1 MPIGTSRALV
11 TWNFKSSE
19 WTRWRF
25 CVQVQ
30 KIHVSQLPGQPWL
43 LLWSFEIPNF
53 GTKTWMRKNPGFRF
67 MPGFQDNR
75 ITLHFVGFHIPK
87 NDTHTRKA
95 IDVTISK
102 TNWWPTSPTHHF
114 SRFTLWLIRIFKNRK
129 KHGLFEI
136 WTFECLRIKF
146 SKKHKK
152 PTVYKLNRSKSESKR
167 FTGYF
172 LSFAPSCFF
181 FLLHLLSEFAP
192 NQFSMVSS
200 DECPS
205 RNPYWSFP
213 ASRFGDSL
221 PGFRINSPVQFMHLI
236 YVTVNH
242 MWNIIFVKLEGDEQ
256 ILLMAEIL
264 HQLSLVVSPIM
275 FTVYWVLYVTG
286 GAGFLPSTVLK
297 S

>member
-1 MPIGTSRALV
+1 MANVTDSPLFYVSLCGWYGYLRIEKNMVFSRYGPSNVWESNSQKTIKNLQYINWTAAKVNPKDSLV
-11 TWNFKSSE
+11 IF
-19 WTRWRF
+19 F
-25 CVQVQ
+25 
-30 KIHVSQLPGQPWL
+30 L
-43 LLWSFEIPNF
+43 LLLAVF
-53 GTKTWMRKNPGFRF
+53 
-67 MPGFQDNR
+67 
-75 ITLHFVGFHIPK
+75 
-87 NDTHTRKA
+87 
-95 IDVTISK
+95 
-102 TNWWPTSPTHHF
+102 
-114 SRFTLWLIRIFKNRK
+114 
-129 KHGLFEI
+129 
-136 WTFECLRIKF
+136 
-146 SKKHKK
+146 
-152 PTVYKLNRSKSESKR
+152 
-167 FTGYF
+167 
-172 LSFAPSCFF
+172 FF

-264 HQLSLVVSPIM
+264 HQLRLVVSPIM
-275 FTVYWVLYVTG
+275 FTVYRVLYVTG

>member
-1 MPIGTSRALV
+1 MPIGTSKALV

-146 SKKHKK
+146 SKNHKK

-172 LSFAPSCFF
+172 FSFAPSCFF
-181 FLLHLLSEFAP
+181 FFCFISCQNLPPTNFPWCPVTNALLEILIDLFQQVGSAILCLVSESTA
-192 NQFSMVSS
+192 QFSSCTWFTWLS
-200 DECPS
+200 TTCET
-205 RNPYWSFP
+205 SF
-213 ASRFGDSL
+213 
-221 PGFRINSPVQFMHLI
+221 
-236 YVTVNH
+236 
-242 MWNIIFVKLEGDEQ
+242 
-256 ILLMAEIL
+256 
-264 HQLSLVVSPIM
+264 LSNWKGM
-275 FTVYWVLYVTG
+275 NKYCWW
-286 GAGFLPSTVLK
+286 LK
-297 S
+297 SCTSWGW